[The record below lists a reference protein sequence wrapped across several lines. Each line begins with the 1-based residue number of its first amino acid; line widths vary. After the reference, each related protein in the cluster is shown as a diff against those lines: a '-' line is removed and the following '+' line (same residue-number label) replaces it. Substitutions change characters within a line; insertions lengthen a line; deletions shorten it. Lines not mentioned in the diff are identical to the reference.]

1 MLLIITKAQRQLR
14 EYAKARRL
22 AVGLTQQGLALRSGV
37 KLPTLRKFEQTGLIS
52 LESFLKLLMV
62 LGGLD
67 SLVNSVKPEQ
77 KKFSF
82 IDEILSINEKT
93 PKRGWRT

>member
-1 MLLIITKAQRQLR
+1 MLLTITKAQQQLK
-14 EYAKARRL
+14 EYIKARRL
-22 AVGLTQQGLALRSGV
+22 TVGLTQQGLALRSGV

-62 LGGLD
+62 LGGVD
-67 SLVNSVKPEQ
+67 NLVSSVKPKQ
-77 KKFSF
+77 KKFSS
-82 IDEILSINEKT
+82 IDEILKISEKT

>member
-1 MLLIITKAQRQLR
+1 MLLTITKAQRQLR

-22 AVGLTQQGLALRSGV
+22 AVGLTQQGLALRSDV
-37 KLPTLRKFEQTGLIS
+37 KLPTLRKFEQAGLIS

-67 SLVNSVKPEQ
+67 SLVSSVKLEQ
-77 KKFSF
+77 KKFSS
-82 IDEILSINEKT
+82 IDEILRINEKT